1 MAVYAPTKLRES
13 TSRPSRPGSAFYARH
28 GAPAFYAIHLLGLGL
43 VPAYWLAPI
52 GDYALSNREAM
63 ARYWRMFRAFW
74 SAGGVVNALTAALT
88 FWWLVE
94 DGGAACLWP
103 RTPIPHHPAPHP
115 AAHIRRPLRRVLPT
129 AAPLSLRAQSLC
141 AALW

>member
-1 MAVYAPTKLRES
+1 M
-13 TSRPSRPGSAFYARH
+13 
-28 GAPAFYAIHLLGLGL
+28 
-43 VPAYWLAPI
+43 

-94 DGGAACLWP
+94 DGGAASLWP
-103 RTPIPHHPAPHP
+103 RTPIPHPIPHPHPAPSAPHP